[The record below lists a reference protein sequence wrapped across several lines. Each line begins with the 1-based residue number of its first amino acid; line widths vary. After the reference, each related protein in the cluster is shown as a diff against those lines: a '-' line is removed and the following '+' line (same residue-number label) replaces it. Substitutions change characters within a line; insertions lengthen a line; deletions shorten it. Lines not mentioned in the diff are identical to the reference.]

1 MTDLPPD
8 AFSRGPRVPS
18 RVVVSD
24 DGVVI
29 HLTAYETPDGPPTRV
44 LLTPLRALAVAHELL
59 AAGLRHAVA
68 ERNHLRA
75 KHASPEAGARRG
87 PT

>member
-8 AFSRGPRVPS
+8 AFARGPRVPS
-18 RVVVSD
+18 RVVLSD

-29 HLTAYETPDGPPTRV
+29 FLTSYETPDGPPVRV
-44 LLTPLRALAVAHELL
+44 LLTPLRALSLAQELL
-59 AAGLRHAVA
+59 AAALRHLAA
-68 ERNHLRA
+68 ERNHRA
-75 KHASPEAGARRG
+75 GVRRG